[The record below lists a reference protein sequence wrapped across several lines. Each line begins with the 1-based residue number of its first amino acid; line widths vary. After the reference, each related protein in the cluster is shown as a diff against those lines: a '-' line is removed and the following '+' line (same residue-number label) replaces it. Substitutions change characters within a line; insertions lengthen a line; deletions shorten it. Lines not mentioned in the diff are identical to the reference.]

1 MALKFRNLGWIM
13 AENQIVAIIQTL
25 AQVSLTL
32 SVGYYIARK
41 MERLKTDL
49 TKKFWVKQ
57 QVWDTRKSAYDD
69 LIRSFYETKEYLD
82 FLIEYTNE
90 YLEAFERI
98 GISEQGDESSDRAYE
113 EYVASE
119 QLEFNRKYETS
130 DAIAE
135 RKRISKETRQNLEA
149 LNKAIDIRSIYLHPD
164 IQKVRADLNDIL
176 HKLFEDVREKHSD
189 EALED
194 YLDEQIE
201 GYQELLK
208 QLSDAISRTERIAS
222 MHLELKN
229 S

>member
-1 MALKFRNLGWIM
+1 MVKD
-13 AENQIVAIIQTL
+13 QTVAIIQTL
-25 AQVSLTL
+25 TQVCLTL
-32 SVGYYIARK
+32 GVGYYIARK
-41 MERLKTDL
+41 MERLKTNL

-98 GISEQGDESSDRAYE
+98 GTSGQGDESSDRAYE

-135 RKRISKETRQNLEA
+135 RKRISEETRQNLET
-149 LNKAIDIRSIYLHPD
+149 LKKAIDIRTIYLHPD
-164 IQKVRADLNDIL
+164 IQKVRADLNEIL

-189 EALED
+189 EALEE

-201 GYQELLK
+201 GYQELLE

-222 MHLELKN
+222 MHLDLEN

>member
-1 MALKFRNLGWIM
+1 M

-98 GISEQGDESSDRAYE
+98 GTSEQGDESSDRAYE

>member
-1 MALKFRNLGWIM
+1 MDK
-13 AENQIVAIIQTL
+13 NQIITIIQTL
-25 AQVSLTL
+25 TQVCLTL
-32 SVGYYIARK
+32 GVGYYIARR

-69 LIRSFYETKEYLD
+69 LISSFYETKEYLN
-82 FLIEYTNE
+82 FLIVYTNE

-135 RKRISKETRQNLEA
+135 RKLFNKETKQNLEV
-149 LNKAIDIRSIYLHPD
+149 LKKAIDIRSIYLHSD
-164 IQKVRADLNDIL
+164 IQKVRAELNDIS
-176 HKLFEDVREKHSD
+176 HKLFEDVRKKHSD
-189 EALED
+189 EALEE
-194 YLDEQIE
+194 YLEEQIE
-201 GYQELLK
+201 GYKKMLE
-208 QLSDAISRTERIAS
+208 QLSDVISRTERIAS
-222 MHLELKN
+222 MHLELE
-229 S
+229 SS

>member
-1 MALKFRNLGWIM
+1 MT
-13 AENQIVAIIQTL
+13 ENQIVAIIQTL
-25 AQVSLTL
+25 AQVCLTL

-98 GISEQGDESSDRAYE
+98 GTSEQGDESSDRAYE

-130 DAIAE
+130 YAIAE
-135 RKRISKETRQNLEA
+135 RKRISKDTRQNLKV
-149 LNKAIDIRSIYLHPD
+149 LNKVIDIRSIYLHPD

-176 HKLFEDVREKHSD
+176 HKLFEGVREKHSD

-194 YLDEQIE
+194 YLDAQIE

>member
-1 MALKFRNLGWIM
+1 M